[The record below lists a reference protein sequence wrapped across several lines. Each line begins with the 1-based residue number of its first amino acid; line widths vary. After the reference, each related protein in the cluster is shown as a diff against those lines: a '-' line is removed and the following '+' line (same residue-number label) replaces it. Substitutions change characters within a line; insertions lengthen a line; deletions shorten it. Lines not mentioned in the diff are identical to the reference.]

1 MKRTTLITL
10 GLSLAACSSSTDT
23 QPPTSADYDDT
34 AQAIASSTV
43 TGRNA
48 GGGGGGGGGDTG
60 AGDVIAM
67 RDAMNLAF
75 GRLPIG
81 FALHGDGR
89 FHCNRMGVDNSLT
102 VTCKDAAGATLA
114 KCDKTTDSATVDIA
128 WTGKLETP
136 NFTATVDRQGSWTI
150 TGLQSDTA
158 TFNGD
163 SSFSL
168 DSSFTSMFRPG
179 ETGSATFSNTASYD
193 AITIATADREITGG
207 SATFEVKAHRTVTG
221 SPMGKHDVDKSF
233 DVTAVLTFNADH
245 TATLVLDGTRTFTI
259 DLETG
264 KVTRPPSP

>member
-1 MKRTTLITL
+1 MKRTTWITF
-10 GLSLAACSSSTDT
+10 GISLAACSSSPSTGTPTD
-23 QPPTSADYDDT
+23 ADYEDT

-48 GGGGGGGGGDTG
+48 GGGGSGGDTG

-67 RDAMNLAF
+67 RDAMSLAF

-89 FHCNRMGVDNSLT
+89 LHCNRMGVDNSFT
-102 VTCKDAAGATLA
+102 VTCKDAAGATLDR
-114 KCDKTTDSATVDIA
+114 CDRTTDSATVDVQ

-168 DSSFTSMFRPG
+168 DSSFTSMFHPG
-179 ETGSATFSNTASYD
+179 ETRTAMFSNTASYD

-207 SATFEVKAHRTVTG
+207 SATFEVKAHHTVTG
-221 SPMGKHDVDKSF
+221 SPMAKHDVDKSF

-245 TATLVLDGTRTFTI
+245 TATLVLDGTKTFTI

-264 KVTRPPSP
+264 KVTRQPAPAP

>member
-10 GLSLAACSSSTDT
+10 GLSIAACSSSTDT

-43 TGRNA
+43 TGRGGGA
-48 GGGGGGGGGDTG
+48 GGADTG

-67 RDAMNLAF
+67 RDAMSLAL

-114 KCDKTTDSATVDIA
+114 RCDRTTDSATVDIQ
-128 WTGKLETP
+128 WSGKLETP
-136 NFTATVDRQGSWTI
+136 SFTATVDRQGSWTI

-179 ETGSATFSNTASYD
+179 ETATAMFSNTAAYD
-193 AITIATADREITGG
+193 AITISTADREITGG

-221 SPMGKHDVDKSF
+221 SPMGKHDVDKAF

-259 DLETG
+259 DLTTG
-264 KVTRPPSP
+264 KVTRNP